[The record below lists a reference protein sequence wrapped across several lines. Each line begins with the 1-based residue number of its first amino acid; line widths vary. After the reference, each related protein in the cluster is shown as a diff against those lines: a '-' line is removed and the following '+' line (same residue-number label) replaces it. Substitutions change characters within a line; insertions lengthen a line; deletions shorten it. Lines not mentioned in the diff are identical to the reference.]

1 MGSGTP
7 KSKSENYTNFGGVNQ
22 KTSQYITD
30 RNEFL
35 EIVNLDASTVGSL
48 TKTWGSTLYASGQG
62 TSEQITG
69 IGEVFSLL
77 STFSYFG
84 SGGES
89 FFFGS
94 TNTVIATTLQNIYLV
109 SSSSLSNIY
118 TYLFSTGSSG
128 GLINS
133 PFDFCTADNLYMANS
148 SEFLSYRPQAAT
160 IIPYSLPAP
169 ALGSG
174 AVGAGASNG
183 QSIDLFATYSFYFRF
198 IRSDGFLG
206 PLAFTNTTIPT
217 IYGSTNRASFR
228 FGIVPS
234 LPGWVYEGNS
244 VLGLTY
250 SYFGISGVIGWVSPN
265 DGITYYNWGGI
276 LQPGLVTFIISAS
289 YVGFNGTY
297 ILDPND
303 LFQGNFY
310 YPDALNSGY
319 QPVSPGSLGPVTLP
333 SIFINPACL
342 ELFNNQ
348 LFMGGFVNNPTYNQS
363 TVVYS
368 NIGDFEKI
376 DPENFFAVRDNDGDI
391 ITALKSY
398 FTELVIFKYKSVHV
412 LRGDNPDNFNLNQ
425 STDQYGCVS
434 NNAVCIWEQRLWF
447 LDIKGIAEYNGAN
460 TKVVSNK
467 YQPVFETMNQEAAKK
482 VAMMI
487 HVKEKNEVWTFFPTG
502 TNQFC
507 DTCIVY
513 DYLAD
518 YWYRRTIADETSYAA
533 MIQGLYDQPK
543 PFVGNRAGFLRAY
556 GQTYIESATCVAKT
570 RYIQTELG
578 HSQQKVFRR
587 LFLDCDVE
595 GSSIPITIN
604 FYSNQSTQAIFTGT
618 MILNQFQNR
627 FDFGISAKDL
637 SIEFIYSST
646 DSPLRI
652 NGYTLEYRFQRAV

>member
-1 MGSGTP
+1 MGAGTP

-35 EIVNLDASTVGSL
+35 DIKNLDASVVGALS
-48 TKTWGSTLYASGQG
+48 KTWGSTAYSDPLG

-84 SGGES
+84 FGGES

-94 TNTVIATTLQNIYLV
+94 TNTVLTTTLQNIYLV
-109 SSSSLSNIY
+109 APTTLTNIY
-118 TYLFSTGSSG
+118 TYLFSRGTPG
-128 GLINS
+128 GLIDA
-133 PFDFCTADNLYMANS
+133 PFDFCTADYLYMANS
-148 SEFLSYRPQAAT
+148 SEFLSYRPQTAT
-160 IIPYSLPAP
+160 LIPYSLPAP
-169 ALGSG
+169 AGPG
-174 AVGAGASNG
+174 VTRVGAGSSNG
-183 QSIDLFATYSFYFRF
+183 LSIDLFATYSFYFRF

-228 FGIVPS
+228 YSVVPG
-234 LPGWVYEGNS
+234 LPGWVLGGNS

-250 SYFGISGVIGWVSPN
+250 SYFGISGLIAWVSPN
-265 DGITYYNWGGI
+265 DGVTYYNYGGI
-276 LQPGLVTFIISAS
+276 LEPLLTTFIISAS
-289 YVGFNGTY
+289 YEAFNGTY

-303 LFQGNFY
+303 LFQGNFFF
-310 YPDALNSGY
+310 PDSNYSGFDTAGG
-319 QPVSPGSLGPVTLP
+319 VEILP
-333 SIFINPACL
+333 SISINPSCL

-348 LFMGGFVNNPTYNQS
+348 LFMAGFVNNPTYNPS

-412 LRGDNPDNFNLNQ
+412 LRGDNPDNFNLSQ

-434 NNAVCIWEQRLWF
+434 NNAVCIWEQKLWF
-447 LDIKGIAEYNGAN
+447 LDIKGVAEYNGAN
-460 TKVVSNK
+460 TKVISNK
-467 YQPVFETMNQEAAKK
+467 YQPVFETMNQEAARK

-502 TNQFC
+502 TNEFC

-518 YWYRRTIADETSYAA
+518 FWYQRTVADEVSYAA

-543 PFVGNRAGFLRAY
+543 PFVGNRGGFLTAY

-595 GSSIPITIN
+595 GSSTPITIN

-637 SIEFIYSST
+637 SIEFIYSQ